1 MHSPPA
7 MDMKKILEDI
17 VNGEHR
23 AVRSSHLMSLTFDAI
38 DLRCG
43 YNIRKITKRTERPCR
58 WDSTALF

>member
-1 MHSPPA
+1 

-23 AVRSSHLMSLTFDAI
+23 AVLMSLTFDAI